1 MTTFAFIPFESGS
14 IIDPYSQIAASWLC
28 GDQRT
33 PSCVEKE
40 SGVVLN
46 NLTPT
51 TESKFI

>member
-1 MTTFAFIPFESGS
+1 MNSLRAFPFESGS